1 MSSTTTRRCFLLSSA
16 IGARLTAQDDKTLL
30 SPRII
35 FSTLL
40 YKGRDGD
47 TFHVSLAKFLLPS
60 YSQRLAQA
68 KRRGDG
74 PAIGSPSDS
83 ACWAFLLVMSPSDS
97 FTRRGRVMSVVLRP
111 ENQLLPIAWAVDF
124 TLDQIEWRFL
134 FALLTFNTST
144 LEVTIFNVTGLDAF
158 PHPLSFAPTYKSP
171 WPAEP
176 PSLPKLSRKVN
187 SRLDPNTKLSLAC
200 LRENLIVT
208 VSHEEVGLL
217 IFSYDRALRTWSD
230 LPNAKEAKLP

>member
-1 MSSTTTRRCFLLSSA
+1 
-16 IGARLTAQDDKTLL
+16 
-30 SPRII
+30 
-35 FSTLL
+35 
-40 YKGRDGD
+40 
-47 TFHVSLAKFLLPS
+47 
-60 YSQRLAQA
+60 
-68 KRRGDG
+68 
-74 PAIGSPSDS
+74 
-83 ACWAFLLVMSPSDS
+83 
-97 FTRRGRVMSVVLRP
+97 MSVVLRP

-124 TLDQIEWRFL
+124 TLDEIERRFL

-144 LEVTIFNVTGLDAF
+144 LEVTIFNVTRLDAF
-158 PHPLSFAPTYKSP
+158 PYPLSFAPTYKSP

-200 LRENLIVT
+200 LPERLIVT

-230 LPNAKEAKLP
+230 LPNAKAAKLP